1 MTGFMHFLSF
11 LVSLAL
17 DTMEDDDL
25 LIRNF
30 FFETINK
37 KNSMG

>member
-1 MTGFMHFLSF
+1 MHFLPF
-11 LVSLAL
+11 LVSHAL
-17 DTMEDDDL
+17 NAMEDDDL